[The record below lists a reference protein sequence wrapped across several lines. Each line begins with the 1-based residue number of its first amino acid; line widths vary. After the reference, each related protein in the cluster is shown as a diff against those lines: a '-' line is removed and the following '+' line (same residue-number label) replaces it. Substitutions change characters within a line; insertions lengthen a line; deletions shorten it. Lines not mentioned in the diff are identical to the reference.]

1 MISSV
6 SHLRRVQILFMIANR
21 RINGTEQTMDV
32 VGISDVPELVN
43 HSSKEEQIVMYR
55 DVLRIDGIWLY
66 PNLVR

>member
-1 MISSV
+1 
-6 SHLRRVQILFMIANR
+6 MIANR